1 MQCWQ
6 SAPVNVTNGAR
17 PRGLRA
23 FPGGLACGA
32 AVLAATGLLIAG
44 CGTSSPSGSSA
55 SASFTAYRNCLSQH
69 GVSLPSG
76 GSGGGGGGFG
86 GGGFGGGG
94 FGGGGSGGES
104 STFQK
109 AAAACAS
116 LRPSFGSG
124 GSGGGF
130 GGSGGGFFTAIQAF
144 RTCMSDHGEPV
155 PTTRPSSPPTAGSSS
170 ADRFLNGLNPSNSKV
185 AAALKACESKL
196 PSFGSGPG

>member
-1 MQCWQ
+1 M
-6 SAPVNVTNGAR
+6 V
-17 PRGLRA
+17 
-23 FPGGLACGA
+23 
-32 AVLAATGLLIAG
+32 GLLIAG

-55 SASFTAYRNCLSQH
+55 SGSFTAYRNCLSQH

-76 GSGGGGGGFG
+76 GPGS
-86 GGGFGGGG
+86 GGFGGGG
-94 FGGGGSGGES
+94 FGGGGSGGTS

-124 GSGGGF
+124 GSGGFGGF
-130 GGSGGGFFTAIQAF
+130 GGSGGSGGGGFYTAIQAF
-144 RTCMSDHGEPV
+144 RTCMSDHGESI
-155 PTTRPSSPPTAGSSS
+155 PTTRPTSPPSAGSSS

-196 PSFGSGPG
+196 PSFPSGSG